1 MNVSVSLSKDTT
13 LSWSIEGVEIKWL
26 ADLLIRNRPS
36 NRSLQY
42 EPLLG
47 MDTSIYANVAL
58 LALYCLAIPVNVF
71 FVVAVLPELSRKCLM
86 KVKLLITAMIVVNVI
101 WSFNWLWMT
110 LAATLIEDS
119 DEVMLVLNADDDGAY
134 LRETIWELVAHQL
147 VDNLL
152 SVQSILMFGIAIDRY
167 LNLFNTYTT
176 TVENVMVKL
185 ILVLLPFALSATVFD
200 HRVLSLVL
208 STESAVFCRLCLL
221 ICPSLV
227 SMTLLLVAMFPMD
240 AKAGFEPRS
249 PMSMSTALPNFMLF
263 VVILDVFW
271 RAAFFFQLLEVDFD
285 FRIVTGSEIGDT
297 ALQTTLDIFFEVG
310 VFIVHLFALYFPV
323 GLMIFVQHY
332 KILLKS
338 IRLLAEV
345 MHLRVSLN
353 FLPCSAAAQTQSS
366 TIAVRR

>member
-1 MNVSVSLSKDTT
+1 MQSNRHSHTNTVIYSGDSISK
-13 LSWSIEGVEIKWL
+13 IEE
-26 ADLLIRNRPS
+26 
-36 NRSLQY
+36 RSLQY

-152 SVQSILMFGIAIDRY
+152 S
-167 LNLFNTYTT
+167 TYTT

-332 KILLKS
+332 KILASSRLSQLSAVFCCRSDSVVNYRCETMRS
-338 IRLLAEV
+338 ILAD
-345 MHLRVSLN
+345 
-353 FLPCSAAAQTQSS
+353 QKK
-366 TIAVRR
+366 RRDMMMSVH